1 MVDPLSIAIPA
12 IGDQVG
18 AEASAGSIRDRPRR
32 TKVDLSVHRGRHQ
45 VFERVVSASLSSSVP
60 GIPSQRR
67 VSGEGT
73 SRMGPAQA
81 ALEVEGKST
90 LAFFYDKEVLILE
103 DPKRLASIW
112 RKLRLRNF
120 ELPPL
125 DEMVER
131 DTYVRVAVANARVS
145 GFASCLWFL

>member
-1 MVDPLSIAIPA
+1 
-12 IGDQVG
+12 
-18 AEASAGSIRDRPRR
+18 
-32 TKVDLSVHRGRHQ
+32 
-45 VFERVVSASLSSSVP
+45 
-60 GIPSQRR
+60 
-67 VSGEGT
+67 
-73 SRMGPAQA
+73 MGPAQA

-90 LAFFYDKEVLILE
+90 LAFFYDKEVPILE